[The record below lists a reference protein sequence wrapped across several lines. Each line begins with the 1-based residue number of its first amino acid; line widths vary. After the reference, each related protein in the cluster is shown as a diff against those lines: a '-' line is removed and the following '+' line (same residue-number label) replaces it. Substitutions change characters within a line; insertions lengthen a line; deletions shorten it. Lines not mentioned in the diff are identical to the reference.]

1 MVRRGVQV
9 NSYINLDNAVS
20 NEEVMNYKIYGE
32 KRGLGKFLYKF
43 GQCCVK

>member
-20 NEEVMNYKIYGE
+20 NEEVMNYELYGK

-43 GQCCVK
+43 GQCCFK